1 MACAP
6 GVFALVRGGRGLEG
20 LRATVVPR
28 ARARGPVRALGARA
42 AGGPLEA
49 AGPGSRREEPGPGLE
64 HPQVGAGRG
73 FSSGGRGPGEVPP
86 GGEGRY
92 EAPLWRTLRRV
103 KVLSCTSLALTAG
116 SAPVLAWMESAAEA
130 SVAGRAGLAASM
142 AVFGALTTSML
153 HLFSHP
159 YVVKLKLGG
168 RDAKG
173 GERASLVR
181 LSPLGLQYTT
191 EVDVAEVEPAGD
203 AMHPLS
209 SCRVGD
215 TAFFVDRDHAEGR
228 IADVFAPEEAAPPG
242 PGEPGQEAPPR

>member
-1 MACAP
+1 MACSH
-6 GVFALVRGGRGLEG
+6 GVLAIVRGGRGLEG
-20 LRATVVPR
+20 LRALAVPR
-28 ARARGPVRALGARA
+28 RVRARVLGRALGVGA
-42 AGGPLEA
+42 AGGPPQA
-49 AGPGSRREEPGPGLE
+49 AGPDFRRGGPGSGLK
-64 HPQVGAGRG
+64 HPRADRG
-73 FSSGGRGPGEVPP
+73 FSAGGRGVGEVSQGA
-86 GGEGRY
+86 GGCY

-159 YVVKLKLGG
+159 YVTKLTLGD
-168 RDAKG
+168 RDAEG
-173 GERASLVR
+173 IERASLVR

-215 TAFFVDRDHAEGR
+215 TVFFVDRDHAGGR
-228 IADVFAPEEAAPPG
+228 IAEVFAPEEAPPPG
-242 PGEPGQEAPPR
+242 PGEPGQEAQSQ